1 MFTRL
6 TVIVN
11 RRGQQQDFEMPS
23 ATTVSYAA
31 LRVAESRGFDSEI
44 TPCCLGDPATG
55 QPLDSSLTVADLK
68 GPVLFLLGRKPS

>member
-1 MFTRL
+1 MFTRI
-6 TVIVN
+6 TVILN

-23 ATTVSYAA
+23 VTTVGYAA
-31 LRVAESRGFDSEI
+31 FRVAESRGLDSET
-44 TPCCLGDPATG
+44 TPCCLADPTTG